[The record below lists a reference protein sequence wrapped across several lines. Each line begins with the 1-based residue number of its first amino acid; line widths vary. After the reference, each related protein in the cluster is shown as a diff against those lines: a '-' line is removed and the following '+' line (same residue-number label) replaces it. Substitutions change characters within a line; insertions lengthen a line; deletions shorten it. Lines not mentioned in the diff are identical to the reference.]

1 MMSIMSE
8 NVIPGKQGKVFGTNA
23 RDKEDLEFIKEKI
36 LELAGID
43 HVILEPDVF
52 PKSFTVYTTKLVSV
66 HDIEEKVKTAGFHAI
81 PKESIEI

>member
-1 MMSIMSE
+1 MSIMSE

-23 RDKEDLEFIKEKI
+23 RNKEDLEFIKEKI

-43 HVILEPDVF
+43 HVILEPGVF